1 MAKNIIVSNR
11 LPIRI
16 TKVENS
22 YKFIATSGGLATG
35 MKSVHEHKNSL
46 WVGWPGIGIDEIE
59 NEAWIPLEKSLVQ
72 NNYAPVSLD
81 KQEVD
86 DFYYGLANKCLW
98 PLFHYF
104 IEFSIFNESHWQSY
118 VDVNQKFANRVIE
131 NISAGDTVWI
141 HDYQLLLCPQMIKD
155 IRPDVNIGFFLH
167 IPFPSFEIFRIFPW
181 REKLLKGMLG
191 ADLIGFHTFDYER
204 HFLSSVKRI
213 LRLDVHFNRV
223 TNGLSEVV
231 VNTFPMGIDFNK
243 FHNAAKIH
251 LQQKN
256 TEKSELKKQLELHK
270 KGDQSGKLILSID
283 RLDYTKGVV
292 NRIKAFDLFLTK
304 YPQYQEKVRL
314 VMLTVPS
321 RSDVPEY
328 MRLKK
333 ETDEVVGRINGKYAT
348 VNWTPIWYYYR
359 EMNFDDLIDLYMTSD
374 IAMIT
379 PVRDGMNLVA
389 KEFVATRVS
398 GDGVLILSEMAG
410 ASKELF
416 EAVLVNPFDK
426 NAMADALLQAIT
438 MPLNEQKRRNKEMQK
453 RLSRYSVEHW
463 SKEFMNSLVQLHS
476 DSKTDVNTSKINSKN
491 QLKIVEAFQKAK
503 QKAILLDYDGT
514 LVKFHEKPEDATPD
528 QQLIEL
534 LKSLCRQSNTDV
546 AIISGRVQSFMSNW
560 LGDIPLTLVAEH
572 GHYVKFKDEKWKGST
587 RTDKKWMSDVMSIFE
602 SFMDRTPGTF
612 IEEKHNSL
620 VWHYRKTDPELAA
633 GRVVELK
640 TVLSSLISD
649 QLIVMDMD
657 KALEVVDR
665 QIDKGTAVKE
675 IIEQN
680 DYDFIL
686 CIGDDVTDEN
696 MFSVLPD
703 FAFTIKVGK
712 KPTVASYSVE
722 GVSHVI
728 ELLDSL
734 NINPL

>member
-35 MKSVHEHKNSL
+35 MKSVHEHKSSL

-243 FHNAAKIH
+243 FHNAAKTH

-453 RLSRYSVEHW
+453 RLSRYSVDHW
-463 SKEFMNSLVQLHS
+463 SKEFMNALVQLHS
-476 DSKTDVNTSKINSKN
+476 DSKTDVNTLKINSEN

-514 LVKFHEKPEDATPD
+514 LVKFYEKPEDASPN

-534 LKSLCRQSNTDV
+534 LKSLCRQSNTDL
-546 AIISGRVQSFMSNW
+546 AIISGRDQSFMSNW
-560 LGDIPLTLVAEH
+560 LGDLPLTLVAEH
-572 GHYVKFKDEKWKGST
+572 GHYVKLKDKKWKGST
-587 RTDKKWMSDVMSIFE
+587 RTDKQWMSDVMSIFE

-657 KALEVVDR
+657 KALEVADR
-665 QIDKGTAVKE
+665 QINKGTSVKE

-712 KPTVASYSVE
+712 KPTVASYSIE